1 MAEKKNEVATT
12 KSAKPA
18 KGRGGTRNYSSTR
31 PAVDSEEGKA
41 AVAKLLGEVNQAYHR
56 EKVKNDEELA
66 ERFDEYF
73 NLCAKTGQIPTV
85 EEMCLST
92 GYALSTI
99 WDWENGRRHG
109 FSDMT
114 AEIIKKAKDFLKT
127 FDAKMVVTQKINPI
141 VYFFRAK
148 NYYGMVDKQEV
159 VLTPNQSPEEYSVED
174 IRKQYMLG
182 DSATMN
188 DSEAEPSD
196 FPESTGDF

>member
-1 MAEKKNEVATT
+1 MAEKKNEVAAA
-12 KSAKPA
+12 KSGKPA
-18 KGRGGTRNYSSTR
+18 RGRGGTKNFPNAKT
-31 PAVDSEEGKA
+31 VVETEEGKA

-56 EKVKNDEELA
+56 EKVRSDEELA

-73 NLCAKTGQIPTV
+73 NLCAQTGQIPTV

-127 FDAKMVVTQKINPI
+127 FDAKMVVSQKINPI

-159 VLTPNQSPEEYSVED
+159 VLTPNQSPEDYSVED

-182 DSATMN
+182 DSATIS
-188 DSEAEPSD
+188 DSEADPSD
-196 FPESTGDF
+196 FSEGSGDF